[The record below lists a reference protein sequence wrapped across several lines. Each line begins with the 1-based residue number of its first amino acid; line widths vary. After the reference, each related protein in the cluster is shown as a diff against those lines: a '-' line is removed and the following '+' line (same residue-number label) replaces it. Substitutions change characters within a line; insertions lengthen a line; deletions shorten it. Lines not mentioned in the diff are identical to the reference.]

1 MNWRNRVH
9 TAWRQELMQ
18 GDFNTAGVL
27 KFNKGTA
34 VGASTAQQLWSAYW
48 HKLDRTLFGRA
59 TDKGAAVSRWCFA
72 EGGELGD
79 NLHLHFVAQAPFDTI
94 AFCTVATA
102 LWSDFHT
109 YTSNT
114 HYSQITPMQH
124 NTAATAYFS
133 KETWLLKA
141 DVAGA
146 ECSRRAAQEFD
157 CATFQNHIQ
166 IERIQAQITNTALDD
181 AHKAVLR
188 HIQSTTER
196 RQLRQRLA
204 ELRGIQ
210 RA

>member
-1 MNWRNRVH
+1 MDWRKSVH
-9 TAWRQELMQ
+9 TAWRQQLLQ
-18 GDFNTAGVL
+18 GDYNTVGVL

-34 VGASTAQQLWSAYW
+34 VGLSTAQKLWCAYW
-48 HKLDRTLFGRA
+48 RKLDRVVFGRA
-59 TDKGAAVSRWCFA
+59 ADKGAAVSRWCFV
-72 EGGELGD
+72 EGGEFGN
-79 NLHLHFVAQAPFDTI
+79 NLHLHFVAQAPFETV

-109 YTSNT
+109 YASNT
-114 HYSQITPMQH
+114 QYSQITPMQH
-124 NTAATAYFS
+124 NSAAVGYFS

-146 ECSRRAAQEFD
+146 ECSRRAAPEFD
-157 CATFQNHIQ
+157 CDSFQNQAQIQ
-166 IERIQAQITNTALDD
+166 RIQAQITNTALDD
-181 AHKAVLR
+181 AHTAVFR
-188 HIQSTTER
+188 HILSTTER